1 MANPQMFVEVVASG
15 GQAAVTVVGHGD
27 NVGDAF
33 GDDEDFVIV
42 LNTAANDANAAITD
56 VLEGTPV
63 TPALATNS
71 AILSNTTT
79 DGDILFAVSDGGH
92 SKGLLKLDGS
102 EGVVI
107 VHNSYLD
114 VKREGN
120 SGISP
125 QAYST
130 TPAEAAF
137 LNLERSRN
145 DTIAGGHTAVAD
157 DDVLGYVSF
166 RGSDGDSFESG
177 AQIKG
182 MATETWSGSAMGTE
196 LLFYTT
202 ANTTHTSL
210 IERMRIHSTGEIDLI
225 GDVGIGAGTGSGA
238 LTVTNTGSS
247 TPTALLLRN
256 LTAVGSADTGVNIVW
271 HGNDTGQSM
280 ASQAVAWEGTDNN
293 DVYMTFQTRTS
304 DSITEKM
311 RIKSTGEVDLQ
322 GISTG
327 GLINVGA
334 SGNNW
339 TATAINIAGT
349 NPNITSEA
357 TNGNGAA
364 QLTVKVPA
372 SGSGGDAGILI
383 GEGNAGGAAGN
394 QGYYLQ
400 YRPGSGYFR
409 FLSTNIDGSATN
421 GDIWRVADSGTVML
435 LNDDHGT
442 NFDYVCD
449 SCGRAEIEFF
459 ECCGTVAWHDDV
471 LALREMALNREG
483 LEHMAKLGV
492 MDISNNDDGV
502 EWIGLNLQGAQHF
515 TWSAM
520 HQMYERINELE
531 TKLEALGV

>member
-1 MANPQMFVEVVASG
+1 MANPQMFVEVVTTGA
-15 GQAAVTVVGHGD
+15 QAAVTVVGHGD

-42 LNTAANDANAAITD
+42 LNSSANSANAAITD
-56 VLEGTPV
+56 VLVGTPV
-63 TPALATNS
+63 TPGLAANS
-71 AILSNTTT
+71 AILSNTTAS
-79 DGDILFAVSDGGH
+79 GDILFAVADASGN
-92 SKGLLKLDGS
+92 SQGLLHLDGS
-102 EGVVI
+102 AGMLSVGEDATG
-107 VHNSYLD
+107 YD
-114 VKREGN
+114 VKFFGD
-120 SGISP
+120 
-125 QAYST
+125 T
-130 TPAEAAF
+130 TGKYMLWDES
-137 LNLERSRN
+137 E
-145 DTIAGGHTAVAD
+145 D
-157 DDVLGYVSF
+157 D
-166 RGSDGDSFESG
+166 
-177 AQIKG
+177 
-182 MATETWSGSAMGTE
+182 
-196 LLFYTT
+196 
-202 ANTTHTSL
+202 L
-210 IERMRIHSTGEIDLI
+210 IVI